1 MASASRSDVHARY
14 NRRMDAD
21 TWRLVISP
29 ALPGADN
36 MALDEALLEAVS
48 ARRAPPTLRLYRWA
62 PACLSLGHAQPADQ
76 ADAGRLASLGWDIV
90 RRPTGGRAILHTDEL
105 TYSITAPIDHP
116 LVAGG
121 VLGSYR
127 LLSQGLL
134 AGLAA
139 LGIAA
144 DTAPEQALSETDR
157 SNPVC
162 FEVPSAHEITAGG
175 RKLIGSAQLRRVAGM
190 LQHGS
195 LPLQGD
201 LGRICLGLAYAH
213 EAEREA
219 AAERVRRRAAT
230 LKELLARPVAWDQAA
245 EAIADGFRHALGLR
259 LVEATPSE
267 DETAR
272 AAELRRMRYA
282 AEAWTRRGG
291 PRDAAAIRPASG

>member
-76 ADAGRLASLGWDIV
+76 ADAGRLASLGWDVV

>member
-1 MASASRSDVHARY
+1 
-14 NRRMDAD
+14 MDAD
-21 TWRLVISP
+21 TWRLVLSP

-48 ARRAPPTLRLYRWA
+48 ARRAPPTLRLYRWM

-76 ADAGRLASLGWDIV
+76 ADSDRLAALGWDLI
-90 RRPTGGRAILHTDEL
+90 RRATGGRAILHTDEL

-116 LVAGG
+116 LVTGG

-134 AGLAA
+134 AGLTA
-139 LGIAA
+139 LGITA

-175 RKLIGSAQLRRVAGM
+175 RKLIGSAQLRRVAGV

-213 EAEREA
+213 EADREA

-230 LKELLARPVAWDQAA
+230 LEELLARPVAWDQAA
-245 EAIADGFRHALGLR
+245 EAIADGFRHALGMR

-272 AAELRRMRYA
+272 AAQLRRERYA
-282 AEAWTRRGG
+282 AKSWTRRGG
-291 PRDAAAIRPASG
+291 PRGPAAIRPGSG